1 MIVMQPV
8 LEIYV
13 PDGFDLWPVAE
24 VEPFD
29 FLPLGGELSPDEVGT
44 AVARIAGC
52 NDIDPDG
59 DRPPRPAAPL
69 DAFLHG
75 LLTFDSLF
83 AAGGLRVTDTSTGV
97 AFLPGCCDGLEDW
110 RDWHRFADGG
120 KLLGFGHEPMSP
132 VAERFGDTVRL
143 TVDSEQSA
151 SPVIE
156 LPTAELRNL
165 LTGVERDLGD
175 FLTLA
180 ADWAS
185 RQLPGRSA
193 PVTAALAR
201 ALDLPTPGSIAAGAV
216 LQP

>member
-1 MIVMQPV
+1 MTKTLPGSVGLAHQPPRRLAVDRVFLAGGLDAGGGCGTLRRVIVMQPV

-59 DRPPRPAAPL
+59 DRPPRPAAAL
-69 DAFLHG
+69 DSFLHG

-83 AAGGLRVTDTSTGV
+83 AAGGLRVTNTSTGV

-110 RDWHRFADGG
+110 RQRTGFADDGR
-120 KLLGFGHEPMSP
+120 LLGFGHEPMSP

-143 TVDSEQSA
+143 TVD
-151 SPVIE
+151 
-156 LPTAELRNL
+156 
-165 LTGVERDLGD
+165 
-175 FLTLA
+175 
-180 ADWAS
+180 WS
-185 RQLPGRSA
+185 RA
-193 PVTAALAR
+193 PVR
-201 ALDLPTPGSIAAGAV
+201 
-216 LQP
+216 